1 MKKRIT
7 VLSIA
12 VVAGGM
18 TSGTWAQERRAA
30 DPTSKSAATSR
41 AAAVES
47 SVSGTVA
54 TVDPQTGKVEVKT
67 GPGMATVYAAPEA
80 VGHLKTDTRVVIDLD
95 LASGTVSA
103 VDPQTGTVEVK
114 TEQGTSKVTLPPETI
129 SKLKVGDRVALEIET
144 AHEAAAKA
152 ER

>member
-1 MKKRIT
+1 MKKRT
-7 VLSIA
+7 TLLSIA
-12 VVAGGM
+12 AVVGGI
-18 TSGTWAQERRAA
+18 TSGAWAQDRGATETTR
-30 DPTSKSAATSR
+30 KHAATSR

-54 TVDPQTGKVEVKT
+54 TIDQQTGKVEVKT
-67 GPGMATVYAAPEA
+67 DQGVATVYAAPEA
-80 VGHLKTDTRVVIDLD
+80 MGHLKTAARVVIDLD

-103 VDPQTGTVEVK
+103 VDQQAGTVEVK
-114 TEQGTSKVTLPPETI
+114 TEQGTSQLTLPPETI

-144 AHEAAAKA
+144 AQEAAAKA